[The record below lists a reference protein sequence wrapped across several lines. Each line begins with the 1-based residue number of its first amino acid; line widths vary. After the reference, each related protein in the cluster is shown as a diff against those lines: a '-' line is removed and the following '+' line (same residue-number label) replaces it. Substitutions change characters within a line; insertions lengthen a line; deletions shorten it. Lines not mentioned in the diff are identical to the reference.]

1 MIRDARESDSA
12 AIAAIYAHH
21 VLHGTATYDVEPPTP
36 EEIVA
41 NLGSITGRGWPFIVA
56 EEAGIVAGYAYAS
69 RLRERAAYAW
79 TAEDSLYVHPDQVG
93 KGVGTALLQELCRR
107 AEACGFRQMI
117 GVIGGGEPA
126 SIRFMPDAAFA
137 RSVGPTGWVGS
148 TAAGSTTSI
157 CSVLWA
163 RALERRRKSD
173 LGGGRLEALSAG
185 EGEGWDRASRV
196 VPAEPPQEN
205 AWATL
210 LTHRL
215 RPTG

>member
-126 SIRFMPDAAFA
+126 SIRVHA
-137 RSVGPTGWVGS
+137 RCGFREVGRAYGVGWKHGRWLDNVYMQ
-148 TAAGSTTSI
+148 
-157 CSVLWA
+157 
-163 RALERRRKSD
+163 RALGKGS
-173 LGGGRLEALSAG
+173 
-185 EGEGWDRASRV
+185 RA
-196 VPAEPPQEN
+196 PPEV
-205 AWATL
+205 
-210 LTHRL
+210 
-215 RPTG
+215 